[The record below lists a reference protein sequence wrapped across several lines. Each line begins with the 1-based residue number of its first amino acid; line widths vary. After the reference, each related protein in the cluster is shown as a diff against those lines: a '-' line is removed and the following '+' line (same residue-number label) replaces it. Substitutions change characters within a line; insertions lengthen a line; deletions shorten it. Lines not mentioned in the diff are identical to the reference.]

1 MKVVT
6 TKIYRSGILLAVLVL
21 TLCTGLLHATNEFTL
36 TPATTLALTCSTV
49 SGPGP
54 AVQVTVKPAASGVT
68 YPVTISLPSPNVSGI
83 TATLSSGSFTLTSS
97 TSTAVLNVTAL
108 PGCQY
113 LTTASPVT
121 ATMTL
126 FRGATADVPVI
137 AAVPVAETT
146 SALTVSPVTVNCTV
160 SPSSYPNVIVPV
172 TSGATGG
179 TPFAVVA
186 SLPT

>member
-113 LTTASPVT
+113 LYYS
-121 ATMTL
+121 
-126 FRGATADVPVI
+126 VPGDRHDD
-137 AAVPVAETT
+137 AFPWRYRRRPGDCCGDRCRNHQCPDGQPCHCQ
-146 SALTVSPVTVNCTV
+146 LHC
-160 SPSSYPNVIVPV
+160 
-172 TSGATGG
+172 
-179 TPFAVVA
+179 
-186 SLPT
+186 